1 MRRNIALCFAA
12 FGVLSAW
19 GARADD
25 STVMHKDA
33 NWGIVQ
39 QNHGRTC
46 IVVLNTDD
54 RRHAFHFVIDGDSK
68 TAQLGILQEF
78 LPDERFLVSTKTR
91 ISVAVGPDF
100 VQQMEFRPGIEG
112 KSKYISAILTRND
125 LDRILSAL
133 EETPEV
139 SVAFSSGEIWQIPAP
154 EHNAAIA
161 IDHCWKKAVS
171 VMSEAGQ

>member
-1 MRRNIALCFAA
+1 MRRRVALSIAA

-25 STVMHKDA
+25 STVMYKDA
-33 NWGIVQ
+33 NWGVVQ
-39 QNHGRTC
+39 QNNGRTC

-54 RRHAFHFVIDGDSK
+54 RRHAFHFVIDGDGKS
-68 TAQLGILQEF
+68 AQLGILQEF
-78 LPDERFLVSTKTR
+78 IPDERYLVSKKIP
-91 ISVAVGPDF
+91 ISVEVGPGF
-100 VQQMEFRPGIEG
+100 VQQMDFKPGIEG
-112 KSKYISAILTRND
+112 NSRYISAILTRND

-133 EETPEV
+133 EETPAV
-139 SVAFSSGEIWQIPAP
+139 SVSFSTGETWQIRAP

-171 VMSEAGQ
+171 VMSEGG